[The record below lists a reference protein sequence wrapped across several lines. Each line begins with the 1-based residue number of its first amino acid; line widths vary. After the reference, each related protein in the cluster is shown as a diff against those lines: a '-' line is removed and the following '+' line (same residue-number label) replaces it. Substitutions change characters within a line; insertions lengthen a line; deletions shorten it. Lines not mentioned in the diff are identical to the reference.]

1 MALHLSLT
9 TPLGETVRMAEPG
22 SAFALDET
30 TFGPITESLRRDLLL
45 HCYRFT
51 GSVHEAE
58 DLVQET
64 LARAWRGRQG
74 YRAEAGPR
82 TWLRRIA
89 TRVCLDA
96 LRHARGRRRLPSSP
110 GGSGS
115 EVLWLEPIHDDLI
128 ADAEADPAAT
138 YDLRESVSLAFLAA
152 LQVLPPRQR
161 AVLILRDVLALSAAE
176 TATQLDTTVSSI
188 NSLLHR
194 ARQRLRSSYVPH
206 PPSPPDA
213 TTAALL
219 RHYVQAWEANDVD
232 ALLTLLTRD
241 AILEMPPIPS
251 AVIGPDAIRRFLAES
266 ILDGS
271 PDRWRG
277 VTTEANGGPA
287 VGLYQRD
294 GEAFRFT
301 GLQLLTLDGD
311 RIGVLT
317 AWMDG
322 SLAERFHLPRELGTS
337 AAVEVP
343 AQDHGS
349 RLG

>member
-1 MALHLSLT
+1 
-9 TPLGETVRMAEPG
+9 MAEPG

-51 GSVHEAE
+51 GSVNEAE

-64 LARAWRGRQG
+64 LARAWRGRAG
-74 YRAEAGPR
+74 YRADAGPR

-96 LRHARGRRRLPSSP
+96 LRHARGRRRLPSTP
-110 GGSGS
+110 GEARG

-152 LQVLPPRQR
+152 LQLLPARQR

-176 TATQLDTTVSSI
+176 TAEQLETTVGSV

-194 ARQRLRSSYVPH
+194 ARERLRGNYR
-206 PPSPPDA
+206 PSPPRPPDA
-213 TTAALL
+213 ATARLL
-219 RHYVQAWEANDVD
+219 RRYVEAWEANDVD
-232 ALLTLLTRD
+232 ALLALLTRD
-241 AILEMPPIPS
+241 GILEMPPIPAAIS
-251 AVIGPDAIRRFLAES
+251 GPDAIQAFLAES
-266 ILDGS
+266 ILDGTAG
-271 PDRWRG
+271 RWHG

-287 VGLYQRD
+287 VGLYQRED
-294 GEAFRFT
+294 DAFHFT
-301 GLQLLTLDGD
+301 GLQLITMQGEQ
-311 RIGVLT
+311 IGTIT
-317 AWMDG
+317 AWMDS
-322 SLAERFHLPRELGTS
+322 SLADRFHLPTTVS
-337 AAVEVP
+337 HAA
-343 AQDHGS
+343 
-349 RLG
+349 